1 MILSINANDNVQV
14 SLATSYPDSS
24 GGGAIG
30 LAMIGLMSF
39 NGSLYGIVM
48 AWTKM
53 ETSLGAAARVR
64 AFVRD
69 TPDENL
75 PGESVLPPEG
85 WPSDGS
91 IEVADIHA
99 SYK

>member
-1 MILSINANDNVQV
+1 
-14 SLATSYPDSS
+14 
-24 GGGAIG
+24 
-30 LAMIGLMSF
+30 MIGLMSF

-64 AFVRD
+64 TFVRE

-75 PGESVLPPEG
+75 PGESLLPAKG
-85 WPSDGS
+85 WPTTGDV
-91 IEVADIHA
+91 EVAGIHA

>member
-1 MILSINANDNVQV
+1 MSLSI
-14 SLATSYPDSS
+14 SYPGIS

-64 AFVRD
+64 TFVRE

-75 PGESVLPPEG
+75 PGESLLPAKG
-85 WPSDGS
+85 WPTTGDV
-91 IEVADIHA
+91 EVAGIHA